1 MSSLFF
7 IPEKEVVYMW
17 NLITYFPL
25 CRWIRSFYV
34 GEDVRQE
41 DIKARFEDGTLKLQV
56 PKNMKE
62 AVPEKSNYIAIEG

>member
-1 MSSLFF
+1 ML
-7 IPEKEVVYMW
+7 V
-17 NLITYFPL
+17 
-25 CRWIRSFYV
+25 R
-34 GEDVRQE
+34 EDVKQE